1 MKKRAYI
8 SPAMKTVYPQSQL
21 LDGNTEVCWSEVN
34 DGDIKTDQGVW
45 NDEEM
50 DEGELFINVIQSIWD
65 E

>member
-1 MKKRAYI
+1 
-8 SPAMKTVYPQSQL
+8 MKTVYPQSQL